1 MYRALS
7 EGNRGFDFLHCYS
20 KLKTYDRWSLT
31 PISLAKGK
39 DSLID
44 LDALLVAST
53 GHPTYNKAAK
63 AATLEATATDKI

>member
-1 MYRALS
+1 M
-7 EGNRGFDFLHCYS
+7 
-20 KLKTYDRWSLT
+20 LKTYEKWMLT

-53 GHPTYNKAAK
+53 GHPTCNKPAK
-63 AATLEATATDKI
+63 DATLEATVTDKI